1 MSDFYT
7 YRREAVGRRRR
18 RRAVIVLVILLA
30 LLCAGA
36 GLYWFRHDAAQASAD
51 AASTPAPEETPATME
66 TAPTATPSPT
76 PAPVGQDP
84 QRILPAIDNAAWDTS
99 APVEATIDLEYLNTD
114 HRMVALPA
122 LGTVSDSYFDTV
134 TFVGDSI
141 ASGLGLYATGI
152 LNAQY
157 CTYVSASANSFV
169 NNVQMSNAVT
179 GAQETP
185 MEAIAA
191 TQPDAVYILVGTN
204 NLVSLGTED
213 GFLAYYERLIDML
226 REQLHPEVAVYIQA
240 IPGVQET
247 VVQSKPGL
255 DNARIE
261 TVNNLLANLALRKG
275 CYFVNAREVLDQA
288 DGSQMDEYATSD
300 GVHFNASGY
309 SAWADYLRTHAVWNR
324 RTIYVGQNPWKIFG
338 A

>member
-1 MSDFYT
+1 MADFYT
-7 YRREAVGRRRR
+7 YRRETVGRRRR
-18 RRAVIVLVILLA
+18 RRAVIVIVILLA
-30 LLCAGA
+30 LLCVGA
-36 GLYWFRHDAAQASAD
+36 GLYWFRPEAAQAAAPASASPQ
-51 AASTPAPEETPATME
+51 ATVIPATAE
-66 TAPTATPSPT
+66 TAPTPSPT

-84 QRILPAIDNAAWDTS
+84 QRILPAIENAVWDT
-99 APVEATIDLEYLNTD
+99 AVPVEATIDLEYLNTD
-114 HRMVALPA
+114 HRMTALPA
-122 LGTVSDSYFDTV
+122 LGAVSDSYFDTV

-157 CTYVSASANSFV
+157 CTYVSASVNSFV

-185 MEAIAA
+185 MEAIVA

-204 NLVSLGTED
+204 NLVSLGTEE
-213 GFLAYYERLIDML
+213 GFLVYYERLIDML
-226 REQLHPEVAVYIQA
+226 REQLHPDVAYYIQA

-247 VVQSKPGL
+247 VVESKPGL

-288 DGSQMDEYATSD
+288 DGSQMDEYATKD

-309 SAWADYLRTHAVWNR
+309 SAWADYLRTHAAWSR
-324 RTIYVGQNPWKIFG
+324 RTVYVGQNPWKIFG